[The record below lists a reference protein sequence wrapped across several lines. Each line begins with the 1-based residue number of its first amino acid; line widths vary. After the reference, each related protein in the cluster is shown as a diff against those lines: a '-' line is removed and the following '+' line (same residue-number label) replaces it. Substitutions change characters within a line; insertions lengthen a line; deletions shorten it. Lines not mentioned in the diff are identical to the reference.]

1 MQRKITLLFIITSIL
16 VMVTGC
22 VTINLESSN
31 EKETS
36 KVEDVQS
43 SEKNDSNKNKLL
55 IKMKV
60 QMKIIQIKIMI
71 PMKKIQI
78 SL

>member
-36 KVEDVQS
+36 KVEDV
-43 SEKNDSNKNKLL
+43 
-55 IKMKV
+55 
-60 QMKIIQIKIMI
+60 
-71 PMKKIQI
+71 
-78 SL
+78 

>member
-36 KVEDVQS
+36 KVCDHL
-43 SEKNDSNKNKLL
+43 SEVWSKNLPPEK
-55 IKMKV
+55 IKAYYRYQTLSM
-60 QMKIIQIKIMI
+60 
-71 PMKKIQI
+71 
-78 SL
+78 